1 MAQRKM
7 LVARFVIRRLKEK
20 RGQGKGTNCR
30 HFFPHSGYTSE
41 TNREEDGFVCGRLMG
56 HLHDNDCA
64 N

>member
-1 MAQRKM
+1 MARRKM
-7 LVARFVIRRLKEK
+7 LVARFVIRSLMAE
-20 RGQGKGTNCR
+20 RGRRKVLIAVT
-30 HFFPHSGYTSE
+30 FPILGTSE